1 MPTTA
6 DNSVFDGQVLKHLV
20 ALMFYTFLGRREEDK
35 TGRRTFLNDYGCVG
49 CLINYEVG
57 NLASRERTPSRLC
70 GDLSPMWGLNPRT
83 VRSWPELKSR
93 FGHLTNRATQV
104 APNPRLMFQT
114 DNPSWS
120 GCRHKLACSMFREN
134 LPLPLF
140 TLSCGHLSYY
150 LPSNSGLLKSFVWMC
165 SV

>member
-57 NLASRERTPSRLC
+57 NLASSNTMSLYPYLVFYLFFLSLFIYLFRERERERIPSRLC

-83 VRSWPELKSR
+83 VRS
-93 FGHLTNRATQV
+93 
-104 APNPRLMFQT
+104 
-114 DNPSWS
+114 
-120 GCRHKLACSMFREN
+120 
-134 LPLPLF
+134 
-140 TLSCGHLSYY
+140 
-150 LPSNSGLLKSFVWMC
+150 
-165 SV
+165 